1 MLFDLQKHRINCQLR
16 QQSTRAM
23 TMIELLVVIAV
34 IMVLTAVMI
43 PTIRYQNRN
52 RALHEA
58 ERQLLGII

>member
-1 MLFDLQKHRINCQLR
+1 MQLHLQKHRINRQLR

-43 PTIRYQNRN
+43 PTIRYQTNQRTEMPC
-52 RALHEA
+52 HVE
-58 ERQLLGII
+58 